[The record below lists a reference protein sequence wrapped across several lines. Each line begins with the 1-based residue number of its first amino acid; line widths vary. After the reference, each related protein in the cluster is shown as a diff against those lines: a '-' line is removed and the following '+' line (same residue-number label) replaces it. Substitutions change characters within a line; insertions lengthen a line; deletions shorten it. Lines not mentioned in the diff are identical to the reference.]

1 MLIMKKFVLG
11 IDIGGT
17 KTKIGLVSLSGKV
30 FYRTYLSTRSYVLR
44 RERLITALVK
54 SGEQLLRDTNITRKD
69 IYGLGIGLP
78 GPINYAQGIVNFL
91 PNIPHWKNTPLKRIM
106 QKKLRI
112 PTFIDND
119 VNLIT
124 LAEWKFGAG
133 KGAKNILCMTLGTG
147 VGGGLIIDGNIYRGA
162 NFSAGEVGHIPL
174 NESGPRCN
182 CGGIACLERYVGNNA
197 IINLA
202 KRIFGK
208 ENITLEE
215 LSARANREKD
225 KRAISLWREV
235 GRKVGIALAGVVNVL
250 NPERIIIGGG
260 VANAGK
266 YLFESVRA
274 TVRQRAMPT
283 QRAVVKITPAKL
295 ADDAGLIGAML
306 LVKEGLRLKE

>member
-1 MLIMKKFVLG
+1 MKKFVLS

-17 KTKIGLVSLSGKV
+17 KTKLGLVSLSGKV
-30 FYRTYLSTRSYVLR
+30 FYRTYISTRSYAR
-44 RERLITALVK
+44 SRERLITALVK
-54 SGEQLLRDTNITRKD
+54 SCAQLLQDNNLTKKD

-78 GPINYAQGIVNFL
+78 GPINSARGIVHFL

-106 QKKLRI
+106 QRKLKT

-133 KGAKNILCMTLGTG
+133 KGAKNILGMTLGTG
-147 VGGGLIIDGNIYRGA
+147 VGGGMIVDGRIYRGA

-174 NESGPRCN
+174 NEFGPRCN

-197 IINLA
+197 IITLA

-208 ENITLEE
+208 KHITLEE
-215 LSARANREKD
+215 LSTRAIQKKD
-225 KRAISLWREV
+225 KKAIKLWQEV
-235 GRKVGIALAGVVNVL
+235 GRKIGIALAGVVNVF
-250 NPERIIIGGG
+250 NPERIVIGGG
-260 VANAGK
+260 VAKAGR
-266 YLFESVRA
+266 YLFESIRE
-274 TVRQRAMPT
+274 TIDQRAMPT
-283 QRAVVKITPAKL
+283 QRAAVKVVPAKL

-306 LVKEGLRLKE
+306 LVKEGLRLK